1 MGFGEVDIATGNGKE
16 FKRDAAKEKQVY
28 DRFIDILQGT
38 SEFKAQHERV
48 NAALKANGIK
58 IQLDDAQMKELIK
71 NQVLEINGV
80 KIELPS
86 VFEKVLNGPCA
97 NEAYMLRFG
106 EMIVSYKKEGVYVGV
121 EYTNNYL
128 TVNTF
133 KIGFGMMAGGQT
145 TRSNSTRSSG
155 GSSSSGSG
163 STGTPGSNPVEGVD
177 GTPGSNPVDGT

>member
-1 MGFGEVDIATGNGKE
+1 MIGFGEVDIATGNGKE
-16 FKRDAAKEKQVY
+16 FKKDASSEKKVY
-28 DRFIDILQGT
+28 DKFIDILQGT
-38 SEFKAQHERV
+38 NEFKVQHQKINE
-48 NAALKANGIK
+48 ALKANGINVH
-58 IQLDDAQMKELIK
+58 LDDAQMKELIK
-71 NQVLEINGV
+71 NKVIEINGV

-133 KIGFGMMAGGQT
+133 KIGLGIMAGGQT
-145 TRSNSTRSSG
+145 TRSSSTRGSNSG
-155 GSSSSGSG
+155 GSG
-163 STGTPGSNPVEGVD
+163 
-177 GTPGSNPVDGT
+177 